1 MSENQ
6 PFDFLKIA
14 GHGSII
20 PKPYLLVLSSK
31 KKEDRTMFCFWQMV
45 FFKMEKVQNLKVFLL
60 LNFVN
65 KFKFFR
71 IFRILS

>member
-20 PKPYLLVLSSK
+20 PKPYLLVLSLK
-31 KKEDRTMFCFWQMV
+31 KKEDRTMF
-45 FFKMEKVQNLKVFLL
+45 FFQNG
-60 LNFVN
+60 
-65 KFKFFR
+65 KFQDFKGFRMFFYKE
-71 IFRILS
+71 ILFFGIHQILS

>member
-45 FFKMEKVQNLKVFLL
+45 FFQNGKSSEFKSFSIV
-60 LNFVN
+60 
-65 KFKFFR
+65 KFCK
-71 IFRILS
+71 

>member
-6 PFDFLKIA
+6 PFDFLKMA

-31 KKEDRTMFCFWQMV
+31 KKEDRTMFCFWQM
-45 FFKMEKVQNLKVFLL
+45 FFFQNGKSSEF
-60 LNFVN
+60 
-65 KFKFFR
+65 
-71 IFRILS
+71 